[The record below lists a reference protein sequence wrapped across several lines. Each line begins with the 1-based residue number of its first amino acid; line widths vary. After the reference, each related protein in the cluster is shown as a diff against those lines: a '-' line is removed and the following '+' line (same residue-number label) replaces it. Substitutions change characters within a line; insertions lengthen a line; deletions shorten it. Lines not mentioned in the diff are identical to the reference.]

1 MRQLL
6 NTEGF
11 ADTIKPVEEQSIID
25 YGRLNEYYGEL
36 DLSGDGRRHQ
46 HIPYTKERAEKL
58 KNAVGFM
65 IVRDPRDVIVSHAHY
80 AERVKDK
87 TGIDY
92 KSTSDGLRLS
102 NLTLRERID
111 VLNIIMRHRLCAYAG
126 WAFQE
131 NVHVFKYSEFIINQE
146 KQIKRMMAILDG
158 HGLLDATY
166 DEMVERARPKP
177 SGAFRRGQVG
187 DYKHTFTDEQNAE
200 AKRRFGDFIEA
211 WS

>member
-11 ADTIKPVEEQSIID
+11 ADTIKPVEDHGLVDPRS
-25 YGRLNEYYGEL
+25 LSEYYTEFDLGGE
-36 DLSGDGRRHQ
+36 GRRHQ
-46 HIPYTKERAEKL
+46 HIPYTKESAEKL

-80 AERVKDK
+80 VQRVRDK

-92 KSTSDGLRLS
+92 WITNTQRLS
-102 NLTLRERID
+102 HVSMERRID
-111 VLNIIMRHRLCAYAG
+111 VLIRLMRRRLCAYNG
-126 WAFQE
+126 WAYQE
-131 NVHVFKYSEFIINQE
+131 NVHVFKYRELVHNQE
-146 KQIKRMMAILDG
+146 RQIKRMMSILDS

-166 DEMVERARPKP
+166 SDMAERARPKP
-177 SGAFRRGQVG
+177 SGAFRRGKVG

-200 AKRRFGDFIEA
+200 AKLRFGDFIEA